1 MPDPARTPC
10 WLVVN
15 PASGSND
22 SNSAQ
27 RVTDALEARGW
38 DVARVIAFPDDDLPD
53 PAALDAAGVGLV
65 AVYTGDG
72 TINALVN
79 HLAGWGGQV
88 LVLPGGT
95 MNLMPLRLHRT
106 SDLDA
111 ILDIVAAG
119 GALARRPACVRC
131 PGGLALAGLLVGPGT
146 VWNRV
151 RESMRSGAIAETA
164 KEAIAALRDT
174 ATGPGVLV
182 ADRRASREGGY
193 PLVELTPGEHGFQ
206 ILGYYAEDPLDY
218 TAQAWATLRHR
229 FREGP
234 HDKLGLAE
242 TIVLESLDG
251 SPLGCLIDGEPAECP
266 SGATFAVE
274 PCGVDL
280 LATAHDS

>member
-1 MPDPARTPC
+1 MPDLARIPC

-22 SNSAQ
+22 GKSAET
-27 RVTDALEARGW
+27 VTAAFVARGF
-38 DVARVIAFPDDDLPD
+38 DVARVIAFPDDPLPD

-79 HLAGWGGQV
+79 HLAGWGGKV

-106 SDLDA
+106 TDIEA
-111 ILDIVAAG
+111 ILDIVASG

-131 PGGLALAGLLVGPGT
+131 DGGLALAGLLAGPGT

-151 RESMRSGAIAETA
+151 RESMRSGALLDTA
-164 KEAIAALRDT
+164 REAIAAVRET
-174 ATGPGVLV
+174 ASGPGVTV
-182 ADRRASREGGY
+182 AGHPATREGGY
-193 PLVELTPGEHGFQ
+193 PLVELTPGEHG
-206 ILGYYAEDPLDY
+206 IEIVGYYAEDARDY

-234 HDKLGLAE
+234 HDKLGLATSLVIE
-242 TIVLESLDG
+242 TVDA
-251 SPLGCLIDGEPAECP
+251 SPLPCLIDGEPAECP

-280 LATAHDS
+280 LATSHEI

>member
-1 MPDPARTPC
+1 MTETAHTAC

-22 SNSAQ
+22 ATSVQ
-27 RVTDALEARGW
+27 TVTAALETRGIA
-38 DVARVIAFPDDDLPD
+38 VARVVAFPDDPLPD

-79 HLAGWGGQV
+79 HLSGWSGRV

-95 MNLMPLRLHRT
+95 MNLLPLRLHRT
-106 SDLDA
+106 TDLEA

-119 GALARRPACVRC
+119 GALARRPMCVRC
-131 PGGLALAGLLVGPGT
+131 PAGVALAGLLVGPGT
-146 VWNRV
+146 AWNRV
-151 RESMRSGAIAETA
+151 RESMRSGAIAEVA
-164 KEAIAALRDT
+164 KEAIAALRET
-174 ATGPGVLV
+174 TSGPGVLV

-193 PLVELTPGEHGFQ
+193 PLVELTPGEHGVQ
-206 ILGYYAEDPLDY
+206 ILGYYADAALDY

-242 TIVLESLDG
+242 AVVLESADG
-251 SPLGCLIDGEPAECP
+251 GPLACLIDGEPAECP

-280 LATAHDS
+280 LATAHDI